1 MRWEEQKEKSV
12 GKIHSW
18 TVRWQWEKKKISSLD
33 SRTAEWYIGGGDEA
47 YENLLKKVP

>member
-12 GKIHSW
+12 SKIHSRI
-18 TVRWQWEKKKISSLD
+18 VRWQRKEKKKPALD

-47 YENLLKKVP
+47 YENLVKKVP